1 MEIALIHNNS
11 LELGPMGF
19 NVRMINSE
27 LEDLEVEERITP
39 SSYTDL
45 PIHFSD
51 GLTHLLPLEKEVP
64 SHDPKYH
71 NIGNFTWEIIKEDD
85 VPVKVLL
92 TYPIVDKTLEEVKE
106 LRKQEVSPY
115 RREKENTTIS
125 VNLNGTSV
133 EVSTSREERL
143 LLASKLSA
151 APGPH
156 NFKFSNTWLEITTE
170 QLQTIVSEIDV
181 KVQEAFD
188 WELSKLQEIDAC
200 NTIDDVY
207 AVVIREQPE
216 TPQRFGLEENE

>member
-1 MEIALIHNNS
+1 
-11 LELGPMGF
+11 MGF
-19 NVRMINSE
+19 NVRYINSE
-27 LEDLEVEERITP
+27 LEDLEVEERISP
-39 SSYTDL
+39 QSYTDL

-51 GLTHLLPLEKEVP
+51 NETHLVLIEKVVP
-64 SHDPKYH
+64 ENDTKYH
-71 NIGNFTWEIIKEDD
+71 NIGNFTWEIIKENE

-92 TYPIVDKTLEEVKE
+92 TYPIINKTLEEVKE

-156 NFKFSNTWLEITTE
+156 NFKFKNTWLEITTE

-200 NTIDDVY
+200 ETIDSVY
-207 AVVIREQPE
+207 GVVIREQ
-216 TPQRFGLEENE
+216 PQRFGLEENE